1 MTERRGVLG
10 RCKTTKACFPAAAPL
25 PRWDRSQRQRRP
37 QWSCIFSE
45 NRRHWTLFCQKRPAC
60 KIMFVLYS
68 RNFSHDTYNIRH
80 TYKRNLTWD
89 DAMVGQLTPSYLLQ
103 ISKRV
108 RFRGSQC
115 HTHLA
120 SSSSRIWVSIG
131 TIVSATQVWHNWG
144 DRSRSHKFT
153 MPHANWSMST
163 SSGRS
168 SEALRTP
175 FWGRHE
181 VDVTGMAVA
190 CGALTTWN
198 TWGIFEFTSQCPK
211 MAPRGTNCPI
221 SSSALARRWYEG

>member
-1 MTERRGVLG
+1 
-10 RCKTTKACFPAAAPL
+10 
-25 PRWDRSQRQRRP
+25 
-37 QWSCIFSE
+37 
-45 NRRHWTLFCQKRPAC
+45 
-60 KIMFVLYS
+60 MFVLYS
-68 RNFSHDTYNIRH
+68 GNFSHDTYNIRH

-89 DAMVGQLTPSYLLQ
+89 DAMLGQLTPSYLLQ

-108 RFRGSQC
+108 RFRGSQW

-131 TIVSATQVWHNWG
+131 TIVSATLVWHNWG
-144 DRSRSHKFT
+144 DRCRSHKLT

-175 FWGRHE
+175 FWGRHD

-198 TWGIFEFTSQCPK
+198 TWGIFELTSQCPK

-221 SSSALARRWYEG
+221 SSSALARGWYEGQLESALVVTWGQPVQLIPGIPVSGTSFLGWRNWVHPRHKQWKYL